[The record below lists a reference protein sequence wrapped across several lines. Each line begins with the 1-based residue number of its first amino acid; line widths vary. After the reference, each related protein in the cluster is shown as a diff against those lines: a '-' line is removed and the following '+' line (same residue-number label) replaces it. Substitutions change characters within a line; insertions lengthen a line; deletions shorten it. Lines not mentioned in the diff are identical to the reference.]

1 MAYSLNKYERETV
14 INFCDASKTASIS
27 TSQEWMKRR
36 IHKLANRKPD
46 DVKIISEDRYTLIAE
61 LPRKWVR
68 LQAPPELTEKQRK
81 EIGERLK
88 QYQKRKS

>member
-36 IHKLANRKPD
+36 IRKLANRKPD

-68 LQAPPELTEKQRK
+68 LQTPPELTEEQRK